1 MAENDTA
8 LMRAR
13 DIALALSLLSRL
25 PVRCGSYA
33 RGARAAWAYPLA
45 GLVVGGLAALGG
57 LVALWCGLPS
67 PLAALIAL
75 ALGIVTTGAM
85 HEDGLADSADGL
97 LGHRDQKTVL
107 SIMKDSRIGVMGM
120 VAVFCA
126 LAVKFAGIAAMP
138 LHASFQ
144 RLLIL
149 LLVPGLARSSMIFGI
164 HLLPYGRPGGGTG
177 FDLFEAPIHFK
188 DFWGLGICLL
198 LCLFLGWR
206 GLWIIL
212 VFFGLVFGIVFYY
225 RRRMGCITGDMLG
238 AMTEATESLMF
249 LLACIGGMGSP

>member
-1 MAENDTA
+1 MRRR
-8 LMRAR
+8 LMKY
-13 DIALALSLLSRL
+13 L
-25 PVRCGSYA
+25 
-33 RGARAAWAYPLA
+33 RAAIQFITILPAGKTAAYHPREMIAYFPVVGLIL
-45 GLVVGGLAALGG
+45 GLVLAVSDALFLQLWPGGVVPAVLDVVL
-57 LVALWCGLPS
+57 LVIL
-67 PLAALIAL
+67 
-75 ALGIVTTGAM
+75 TGAL
-85 HEDGLADSADGL
+85 HLDGLADSADGL